1 MKRYLAEF
9 LGSLFLVLTVG
20 LSLSADIGVMAPLV
34 MGCMLVG
41 LTYLTGHLSGAHLN
55 PAISVAVLIRGRMN
69 WKEAGW
75 YVLAQLLG
83 GFAAAGL
90 ALILV
95 QDDAFRFAEVVSPPS
110 NATYFQVML
119 VECLFSF
126 LLVLV
131 HLRVIPNGHQPANA
145 YFGLA
150 LGMTF
155 LASMYAARDI
165 SVGIFNPATAVGPNI
180 VGAEFHDFWLYL
192 VGPLL
197 GAVLAAFTANFLEKK

>member
-20 LSLSADIGVMAPLV
+20 LSMSADIGVMAPLV
-34 MGCMLVG
+34 IGAMLVG
-41 LTYLTGHLSGAHLN
+41 LTYFSGHLSGAHLN
-55 PAISVAVLIRGRMN
+55 PAITLAVLIRGKTD
-69 WKEAGW
+69 WKEASW
-75 YVLAQLLG
+75 YTLAQLLG

-90 ALILV
+90 ALVLV
-95 QDDAFRFAEVVSPPS
+95 QDDAFRFSEAISPPS
-110 NATYFQVML
+110 NATYFQVLL

-126 LLVLV
+126 IIVLT

-150 LGMTF
+150 MGLIY
-155 LASMYAARDI
+155 LASIYACKDI
-165 SVGIFNPATAVGPNI
+165 STGIFNPAIAVGPNV

-192 VGPLL
+192 VGPFL
-197 GAVLAAFTANFLEKK
+197 GAVLAAFAANFLEKK